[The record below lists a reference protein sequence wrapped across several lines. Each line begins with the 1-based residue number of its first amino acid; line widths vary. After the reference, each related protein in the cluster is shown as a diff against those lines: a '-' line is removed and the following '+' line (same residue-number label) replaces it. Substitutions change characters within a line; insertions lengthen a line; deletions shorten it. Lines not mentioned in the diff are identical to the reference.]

1 MLNNKRNWSGGL
13 IIANNNDLPF
23 SPPSATQQT
32 VILKGRSE
40 IDQEREKQSLLTTSV
55 LINVM
60 PF

>member
-32 VILKGRSE
+32 VKLKGRSE
-40 IDQEREKQSLLTTSV
+40 IDQERKNSHY
-55 LINVM
+55 
-60 PF
+60 